1 MMKGRCEWLSV
12 HHQSHF
18 GSKLR
23 ALTGAERRL
32 LEHRADSLSTAP
44 G

>member
-1 MMKGRCEWLSV
+1 MKT
-12 HHQSHF
+12 F

-23 ALTGAERRL
+23 ALSGAERRL